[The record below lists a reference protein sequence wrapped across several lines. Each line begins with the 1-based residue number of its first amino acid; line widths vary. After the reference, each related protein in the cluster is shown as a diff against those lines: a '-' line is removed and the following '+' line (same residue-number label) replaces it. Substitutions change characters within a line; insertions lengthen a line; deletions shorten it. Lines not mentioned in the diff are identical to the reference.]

1 MSDRGYLKQKLYE
14 AVNDLFTEKGLEMGL
29 TYAATYI
36 LHVRKVP
43 EEFRAEFEQIK
54 ADLLATPLGTDTG
67 YVPRDVTP
75 WEANTL
81 ARRILSLYTRVMG
94 GL

>member
-14 AVNDLFTEKGLEMGL
+14 AVNDLFTDKGLEMGL

-54 ADLLATPLGTDTG
+54 ADLLAALWGRIQAMFRATLRLGK
-67 YVPRDVTP
+67 RTP
-75 WEANTL
+75 W
-81 ARRILSLYTRVMG
+81 RDGS
-94 GL
+94 